1 MLVSVLVPVYNTS
14 KYLDRCMHT
23 LLNQTH
29 KDLEIVIINDG
40 SKDDSLEKLEAYA
53 KKDSRVN
60 VYSYPNSGISKTR
73 NRALDHAHG
82 DYITFVDSDDFIELN
97 MIEELCA
104 AARERDLDVV
114 ECNFVMDF
122 GPVPFYRKPTGRKDF
137 TTLQAMKML
146 AKEQYLNNYPWGK
159 LYARHCFD
167 GVRFPENMKGF
178 EDTCTVF
185 KAIAKAKRIGTIP
198 NRYYHYA
205 QRMGSLT
212 NCMSLETVYQMRR
225 AYQYQEKE
233 FKKLFNNESFSFDIQ
248 QYNTDMVL
256 IYTLILF
263 VHRKDH
269 AKFVPAEFDWK
280 KMPVPPLWYAAYWAW
295 LGIAMLKLSPDILKM
310 PEDVRKAL
318 LHPAAELDLKKLLA
332 HAQDEMKKQKSR

>member
-14 KYLDRCMHT
+14 KYLDRCMRT
-23 LLNQTH
+23 LINQTH
-29 KDLEIVIINDG
+29 RELEIIIINDG
-40 SKDDSLEKLEAYA
+40 SKDNSLQKLEAYA
-53 KKDSRVN
+53 KKDQRVK

-73 NRALDHAHG
+73 NRALDHASG

-97 MIEELCA
+97 MIEELCKA
-104 AARERDLDVV
+104 AQERHLDVV

-159 LYARHCFD
+159 LYAKHCFD

-185 KAIAKAKRIGTIP
+185 KAIANAKRIGTIP

-212 NCMSLETVYQMRR
+212 NCMSLETVYLMRR

-233 FKKLFNNESFSFDIQ
+233 FKKLFDQESFSFDLQ

-269 AKFVPAEFDWK
+269 AKFVPAKFDWK
-280 KMPVPPLWYAAYWAW
+280 KMPVPPLWYIAYWAW
-295 LGIAMLKLSPDILKM
+295 LGIAVAKLSPEILKM
-310 PEDVRKAL
+310 PDEVREKL
-318 LHPAAELDLKKLLA
+318 LNPPADLDLKKLFA
-332 HAQDEMKKQKSR
+332 DGEKKMKPQKSH